1 MDISSPITYK
11 KNINSGNMGVGLEN
25 DSFSND
31 DKEKVI
37 RSINFKNNNYISN
50 YWNIYDIN
58 NNLDANYENID
69 RICMNSKRCLNN
81 LMSNTEKM
89 EKAFLDDDEF
99 FKLSHKSN
107 NNNNMNYLNSLK
119 KHRLIFYL

>member
-99 FKLSHKSN
+99 FKQVK
-107 NNNNMNYLNSLK
+107 
-119 KHRLIFYL
+119 

>member
-1 MDISSPITYK
+1 
-11 KNINSGNMGVGLEN
+11 
-25 DSFSND
+25 
-31 DKEKVI
+31 
-37 RSINFKNNNYISN
+37 
-50 YWNIYDIN
+50 
-58 NNLDANYENID
+58 
-69 RICMNSKRCLNN
+69 MNSKRCLNN

>member
-50 YWNIYDIN
+50 Y
-58 NNLDANYENID
+58 
-69 RICMNSKRCLNN
+69 
-81 LMSNTEKM
+81 
-89 EKAFLDDDEF
+89 
-99 FKLSHKSN
+99 
-107 NNNNMNYLNSLK
+107 
-119 KHRLIFYL
+119 